1 MQTLI
6 RTTFTTVCAAAALG
20 AVLLGAG
27 TAAAGTPG
35 SGTHTA
41 AHPAQTVLTVTG
53 GPDGGLAGSA
63 PNGNIWGP

>member
-27 TAAAGTPG
+27 TA
-35 SGTHTA
+35 SGTTA
-41 AHPAQTVLTVTG
+41 GDPHAATLRAQTALPVT
-53 GPDGGLAGSA
+53 GGLAGKLAGST